1 VLGLLTRCDKQLR
14 RLSEV
19 QPFESF
25 LRQWSLRPMALVGYG
40 AHAGLV
46 PEMQVDL
53 DKFGSNHSLGAT
65 VEQATRKASVLS
77 ANVGLARLT

>member
-1 VLGLLTRCDKQLR
+1 
-14 RLSEV
+14 
-19 QPFESF
+19 
-25 LRQWSLRPMALVGYG
+25 MALVGYG

-65 VEQATRKASVLS
+65 VEHATRKASVLS

>member
-1 VLGLLTRCDKQLR
+1 MLGLLTRCEKELHPTLRQNGNQFELFLR
-14 RLSEV
+14 RRL
-19 QPFESF
+19 
-25 LRQWSLRPMALVGYG
+25 LRHIALVGYG

-65 VEQATRKASVLS
+65 VE
-77 ANVGLARLT
+77 